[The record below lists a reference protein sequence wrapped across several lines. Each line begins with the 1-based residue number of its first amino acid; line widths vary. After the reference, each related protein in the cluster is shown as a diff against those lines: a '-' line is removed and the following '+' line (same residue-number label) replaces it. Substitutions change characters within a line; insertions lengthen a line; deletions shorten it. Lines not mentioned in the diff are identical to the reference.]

1 MLFSAVDFDT
11 VMDACE
17 SKATPTISI
26 IISYYLYIYINIYIY
41 ISLSLSMPCGP
52 LHSARRNYVL
62 YGLKIV
68 PHSRTKKCVEVQ

>member
-26 IISYYLYIYINIYIY
+26 IISYYIYIY

-52 LHSARRNYVL
+52 LHSARRNYFL